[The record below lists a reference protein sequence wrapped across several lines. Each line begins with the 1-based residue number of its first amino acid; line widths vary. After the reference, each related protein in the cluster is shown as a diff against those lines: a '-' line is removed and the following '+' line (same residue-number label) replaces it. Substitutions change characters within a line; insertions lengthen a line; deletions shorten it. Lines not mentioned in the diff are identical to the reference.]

1 MAPVSTSAVLLR
13 SHDYGDTSRILRFYT
28 EAHGL
33 LSVMARGVR
42 TRSGKGT
49 TALAT
54 FATGTLTA
62 YVRPNRELHTMKDF
76 DCTRL
81 RGGLGLDVLRFAGAS
96 ATVELMLAHA
106 DQERNPEL
114 LNALEEGLD
123 LLESVETAQVPA
135 AALSAVWR
143 ITEAFGF
150 APQLDPCVHCGE
162 PLTDEEMGR
171 FDFASGGVRCAL
183 CAEDAAGPRIGPI
196 ARTQIANLLTCKL
209 DAELT
214 HARRHLG
221 VLSDF
226 VAYHVVSKPL
236 KSLRFLGDLL
246 PPDDEGDRPARVEG
260 GDA

>member
-28 EAHGL
+28 EAQGL

-49 TALAT
+49 TAIAT

-62 YVRPNRELHTMKDF
+62 YIKPHRDLHTMKDF
-76 DCTRL
+76 DCTRM
-81 RGGLGLDVLRFAGAS
+81 REGLGLDVLRFAGAS
-96 ATVELMLAHA
+96 ATVELVLAHA
-106 DQERNPEL
+106 DQERSPDL
-114 LNALEEGLD
+114 LRALEEGLD
-123 LLESVETAQVPA
+123 TLESIETAHVPA

-150 APQLDPCVHCGE
+150 APQLDPCVRCGE
-162 PLTDEEMGR
+162 PLADDEVGR
-171 FDFASGGVRCAL
+171 FDFASGGVRCAR
-183 CAEDAAGPRIGPI
+183 CAEEAAGPRIGPI
-196 ARTQIANLLTCKL
+196 ARGQIANLLASEF

-214 HARRHLG
+214 YARRHLG

-236 KSLRFLGDLL
+236 KSLRFLGGLL
-246 PPDDEGDRPARVEG
+246 PPDEGVGA
-260 GDA
+260 